1 MKPLKYS
8 TAEIN
13 HCNDFFQK
21 LIHLSSR
28 KVKLMKF
35 AWIMVEGTNWDRKK
49 EAITT
54 ALESG
59 IDHIV
64 DFTDV
69 EKIQKLGNVTIISDV
84 EGADVVMV
92 GRNGEGDG
100 TLIIPDDLS
109 QSKDLA
115 AITSFKRKGKK
126 VAAYVE
132 ITSKKH
138 EELASYLGRTADYLI
153 LLGKDWTVIP
163 LENIIA
169 DLQKEDVK
177 LIAAVS
183 DYDEAKVA
191 LETLEYGTDG
201 VLLCPRDT
209 SQIRKVSELIER
221 IDSESYQMKPA
232 TVTRVEAVGSGDRVC
247 VDTCSMMSP
256 GEGMLIGSYS
266 RGMFLVHS
274 ESLESEYVASRPFR
288 VNAGPVHAYVM
299 TPGNRTRYLSEIETG
314 DEVLTVDKEGNTKTT
329 VVGRVKIEKR
339 PLMLIEAE
347 YEGVVLRTIL
357 QNAETIRLVGEDGK
371 PISVA
376 DLKKGDKVMVYLD
389 ESARHFGMAIDET
402 IIEK

>member
-1 MKPLKYS
+1 
-8 TAEIN
+8 
-13 HCNDFFQK
+13 
-21 LIHLSSR
+21 
-28 KVKLMKF
+28 MKF

-59 IDHIV
+59 TDHIV

-84 EGADVVMV
+84 EGADIILV

-100 TLIIPDDLS
+100 TLIIPTDLS
-109 QSKDLA
+109 ESKDLA
-115 AITSFKRKGKK
+115 AISSLKRKGKK

-201 VLLCPRDT
+201 VLLCPRDI
-209 SQIRKVSELIER
+209 SQIKKVSELIEK
-221 IDSESYQMKPA
+221 IDSESYQLKPA
-232 TVTRVEAVGSGDRVC
+232 TVTRVEPVGSGDRVC
-247 VDTCSMMSP
+247 VDTCSMMTP

-266 RGMFLVHS
+266 KGMFLVHS

-376 DLKKGDKVMVYLD
+376 DLKTGDKVMVYLD
-389 ESARHFGMAIDET
+389 KNARHFGMAIDET

>member
-1 MKPLKYS
+1 
-8 TAEIN
+8 
-13 HCNDFFQK
+13 
-21 LIHLSSR
+21 
-28 KVKLMKF
+28 MKF
-35 AWIMVEGTNWDRKK
+35 AWIMAEGISWDKKK
-49 EAITT
+49 EFITT

-69 EKIQKLGNVTIISDV
+69 ENIRKLGNFTLISDV
-84 EGADVVMV
+84 DASDITLV

-100 TLIIPDDLS
+100 TLIIPEDIS

-115 AITSFKRKGKK
+115 AISGFKRKGKQ

-138 EELASYLGRTADYLI
+138 EELASLLGKTADYLI
-153 LLGKDWTVIP
+153 LVGMDWTVIP

-169 DLQKEDVK
+169 SLQNEDVK
-177 LIAAVS
+177 LVAAVS
-183 DYDEAKVA
+183 DYKEAKLA

-201 VLLCPRDT
+201 IMLCPKDV
-209 SQIRKVSELIER
+209 SEIKKVAELIEK
-221 IDSESYQMKPA
+221 IESESYDLKPA
-232 TVTRVEAVGSGDRVC
+232 TVTRVEPVGSGDRVC
-247 VDTCSMMSP
+247 VDTCSIMNF
-256 GEGMLIGSYS
+256 GEGMLVGSYS
-266 RGMFLVHS
+266 KGLFLVHS

-299 TPGNRTRYLSEIETG
+299 TPGNKTRYLSEIETG
-314 DEVLTVDKEGNTKTT
+314 DEVLTVDKEGNTKST

-339 PLMLIEAE
+339 PLILVEAE
-347 YEGVVLRTIL
+347 YGGVVLRTLL
-357 QNAETIRLVGEDGK
+357 QNAETIRLVGEDEQ

-376 DLKKGDKVMVYLD
+376 DLKVGDKVMVYLD
-389 ESARHFGMAIDET
+389 KSARHFGMAIDET